1 MSFRQRLM
9 LYTALAIA
17 VTVAGASL
25 AVWVVAK
32 HELYAQL
39 DQTLVVQAQS
49 GGRGPFG
56 GGASNWTETIHADGD
71 RTGQLAI
78 PVTKRALEVA
88 NGTNRHYYYV
98 NTTIAKI
105 RWRQVVLPIAGPG
118 GGAVISIYPLA
129 PTAHALAR
137 IRFWILLVGGIGIA
151 LAAALAALVAT
162 AALKPVRRLTT
173 AAENVTATGD
183 LSERVAVT
191 GHDELGRLGAR
202 FNAML
207 AALEESVGRQ
217 RRLVADASHELRT
230 PLTSTRT
237 NIDLLREGRL
247 PPEEAKRALDEASVE
262 LAALTTLVSDLV
274 ELARGEERKLRVED
288 VQLDDLVAGAVER
301 ARSRAPEAT
310 FVTSLSPTVVHADPV
325 LRRTRRAE
333 PAGQRREVQPR
344 RRADR
349 GHGPRRRG
357 RRRRPRPRRGRGGC
371 RADLRPVLPLGSGPL
386 EARGGPRAGD
396 RARGRAGARR
406 RRDGR
411 ELGQRSELPAQPAG
425 RRLARF
431 EGAAT
436 RVPPPR
442 FETSPFHHTAAAG
455 CGQAG
460 PG

>member
-32 HELYAQL
+32 HEIYSQL
-39 DQTLVVQAQS
+39 DQTLAVQAQGS
-49 GGRGPFG
+49 NHDPFG
-56 GGASNWTETIHADGD
+56 GAGSHWTETIHADGD

-78 PVTKRALEVA
+78 PVTARALAVA
-88 NGTNRHYYYV
+88 NGTSRHYYYV
-98 NTTIAKI
+98 NTTIQKI
-105 RWRQVVLPIAGPG
+105 RWREIVVPIAGPG

-137 IRFWILLVGGIGIA
+137 IRLWILLVGGIGIA
-151 LAAALAALVAT
+151 LAAAFAALVAT
-162 AALKPVRRLTT
+162 AALKPVRRLTA

-247 PPEEAKRALDEASVE
+247 PPEEAKHALDEASIE

-274 ELARGEERKLRVED
+274 ELARGEERKLRVET

-325 LRRTRRAE
+325 LLERAVLNLLDNAVKYSPVGAPIE
-333 PAGQRREVQPR
+333 VTVREGEVVVADQGPGVAEEDAARIFDRFYRSAAARSKPGAGLGLAIVREAA
-344 RRADR
+344 RA
-349 GHGPRRRG
+349 HGG
-357 RRRRPRPRRGRGGC
+357 D
-371 RADLRPVLPLGSGPL
+371 ATVESSASGASFRL
-386 EARGGPRAGD
+386 
-396 RARGRAGARR
+396 
-406 RRDGR
+406 
-411 ELGQRSELPAQPAG
+411 SLPA
-425 RRLARF
+425 
-431 EGAAT
+431 T
-436 RVPPPR
+436 V
-442 FETSPFHHTAAAG
+442 
-455 CGQAG
+455 
-460 PG
+460 